1 MWGWLTTLLGI
12 VPREERDG
20 ATLAPGPCW
29 CMTAPQDHALFVAKL
44 HDLLLAGSI
53 LFLEGSSSAAVNKI
67 LEARAVQP
75 KLRIA
80 RGTAWPRQL
89 LFHIAATREN
99 LAELAALF
107 AARHAC
113 EICVHF
119 HAYVDSRVIL
129 QWHDAFG
136 HDPLHLAADI
146 PEPRVRA
153 FCESCRCSYKLSPPD
168 Q

>member
-44 HDLLLAGSI
+44 HDLLPAGSI

-89 LFHIAATREN
+89 LFH
-99 LAELAALF
+99 
-107 AARHAC
+107 
-113 EICVHF
+113 
-119 HAYVDSRVIL
+119 
-129 QWHDAFG
+129 
-136 HDPLHLAADI
+136 LAADI

>member
-44 HDLLLAGSI
+44 HDLLPAGSI
-53 LFLEGSSSAAVNKI
+53 LF
-67 LEARAVQP
+67 
-75 KLRIA
+75 
-80 RGTAWPRQL
+80 RQL